1 METLWQNLRY
11 ALRTLFKRTGYTLVA
26 VLTLALGIG
35 AVSAVSSFFNAA
47 LAGHEEY
54 SREQLLKFFEEVG
67 LQREAAD
74 KRVSTYSKGMRQK
87 WGSRSRWPRRP
98 GRCCSTSRLPASIR
112 KRRMNF
118 QRY

>member
-1 METLWQNLRY
+1 METLRQNPRY
-11 ALRTLFKRTGYTLVA
+11 ALPTLFKRTGYTLVV

-67 LQREAAD
+67 LQR
-74 KRVSTYSKGMRQK
+74 
-87 WGSRSRWPRRP
+87 
-98 GRCCSTSRLPASIR
+98 
-112 KRRMNF
+112 
-118 QRY
+118 